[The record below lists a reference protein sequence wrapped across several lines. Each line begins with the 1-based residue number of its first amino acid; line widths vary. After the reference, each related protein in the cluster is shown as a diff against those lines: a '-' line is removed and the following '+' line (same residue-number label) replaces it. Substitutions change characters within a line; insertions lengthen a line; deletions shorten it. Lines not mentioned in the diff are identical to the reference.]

1 MPKAMDK
8 DPHMSDDDCYIVE
21 EDVYIVEDDVYIV
34 EVETPETS
42 PPTCSKKSPVRRA
55 KKDFEERG
63 EKEKEENV
71 SSSSAATT
79 VDIELL
85 QMKLAKAEAD
95 ILKWKTLFFKAE
107 AEKNELD
114 EKLYSEKEKTMKLK
128 NDLAIEKEEVEKF
141 KEEATEIRVMA
152 ESQLQCPVCSE
163 VIVGATTINCG
174 HTFCE
179 FCLHEWQKKKS
190 NCPLCRT
197 DIKHKVAVRI
207 LDEFTDKLYQ
217 QLTNEDGLEERAS
230 LKLRRD
236 LESRGVRVGL
246 F

>member
-1 MPKAMDK
+1 MD
-8 DPHMSDDDCYIVE
+8 
-21 EDVYIVEDDVYIV
+21 
-34 EVETPETS
+34 T
-42 PPTCSKKSPVRRA
+42 
-55 KKDFEERG
+55 
-63 EKEKEENV
+63 
-71 SSSSAATT
+71 TT
-79 VDIELL
+79 VAIEIL
-85 QMKLAKAEAD
+85 QKELAKAETD
-95 ILKWKTLFFKAE
+95 TLKWKTLFFKAE
-107 AEKNELD
+107 AEKNKLD
-114 EKLYSEKEKTMKLK
+114 EKLYSKKEKTR
-128 NDLAIEKEEVEKF
+128 E
-141 KEEATEIRVMA
+141 EIRVMA

-179 FCLHEWQKKKS
+179 FCLREWQKKKS